1 MRTEKYNRCGLM
13 FIGQCF
19 GMLCLIGCRWVWVE
33 LCGWDRNRGGR
44 GDLGGSVWPWTL
56 RSEWITMWTG
66 GAWRRDDV
74 YDSSYIRCA
83 EYLIMGQLVSLG
95 FDS

>member
-33 LCGWDRNRGGR
+33 LCGWDRNRGGC
-44 GDLGGSVWPWTL
+44 GDLGECLAMDPEVSGLRCGLAVHGGETMYTTL
-56 RSEWITMWTG
+56 RTYGMLNT
-66 GAWRRDDV
+66 
-74 YDSSYIRCA
+74 
-83 EYLIMGQLVSLG
+83 
-95 FDS
+95 